1 MDFKLN
7 TEQFVRWIF
16 KKCDCAD
23 YPLVEIT
30 MLYIESFSV
39 LNKRKME
46 ILDGNLTLGTFIGK
60 ITTKIIS
67 WKEGSLMFGKD
78 SPSKEASCHLSKP
91 SFLVA

>member
-1 MDFKLN
+1 
-7 TEQFVRWIF
+7 
-16 KKCDCAD
+16 
-23 YPLVEIT
+23 

-46 ILDGNLTLGTFIGK
+46 ILDSNLTLGTFIGK
-60 ITTKIIS
+60 ITTKMIS